1 MDETKSIDELDTV
14 VLLNDI
20 EEEGLERG
28 DIGAVVHRYDD
39 ADACEVEFV
48 TGEGDTVAI
57 LTLGLDDI
65 RPMDR
70 REILHA
76 RTLAA

>member
-1 MDETKSIDELDTV
+1 LDETEGIDELDTV
-14 VLLNDI
+14 GLLNDV

-28 DIGAVVHRYDD
+28 DIGAAGHRYDD

-57 LTLGLDDI
+57 LTLTD
-65 RPMDR
+65 
-70 REILHA
+70 
-76 RTLAA
+76 T